1 VGQGSV
7 RRSGTGLGPRRSSE
21 FSILMITHHLQLL
34 ILDERLAVCRLD
46 HATGIPP
53 WANIGGFLSI
63 TRTSEELSVVC
74 QESVV
79 PEDVKVVKGWRALRV
94 VGTFEFSEV
103 GILASLTTPLAEAGI
118 GLFALSTFDT
128 DYLLVQEGDLSRAIK
143 ALTAYGHVVRG
154 LV

>member
-1 VGQGSV
+1 
-7 RRSGTGLGPRRSSE
+7 
-21 FSILMITHHLQLL
+21 MITHRLELL

-63 TRTSEELSVVC
+63 TRTSEELSIVC
-74 QESVV
+74 LESIV
-79 PEDVKVVKGWRALRV
+79 PVGVKMQGGCRSLRV

-128 DYLLVQEGDLSRAIK
+128 DYLLVQEDDLSSAVK